1 MDGTLADRRG
11 SENGTSGVA
20 RKDLRQNEEEDNATW
35 SCQQVNVTVHTGT
48 ETQSG
53 MAEESPMKAIPASKK
68 LLCALLFT
76 GILFQYAGRTSVS
89 VVLVELQMPSDNR
102 THTNVTQVQY
112 SQFQVGVIL
121 SSVYIGLL
129 PSSFIGATLP
139 IDTPLLVCT
148 VTRAITP
155 AVIPR
160 RHCCAVTQKF
170 YRNQTPLCNYTKTFC
185 IIGSPIAMRIP
196 NHRQIR
202 PADREKQ
209 LLTEMFR
216 TIVKPPRGRISP
228 SPEGLCEP
236 AAYGVLS
243 ERLLPTQS
251 AKVSPFVFAG
261 LYLGQFL
268 GIIATGFITQNLV
281 WQIPFY
287 LFGGLGL
294 TWTVL
299 LVGYEAVVERKNK
312 DVDSANEH
320 VEDRTK
326 RTDGIPFCQIFTSP
340 AVWASI
346 LLQVAAYCW
355 EPNILPLYF
364 NQSFGASIELVGV
377 LAGIPVLIFGALEPI
392 FALVGNRL
400 SKRFSSTISRKA
412 LAMTGCLGVSG
423 CLLVAAFTTNS
434 VVAACFVA
442 VAYGSSAARAA
453 AADAN
458 PFDIAPRYASVLCGM
473 CRVLCRVVGITFPLL
488 VTTLTKNKTTQEW
501 SNVVVIIA
509 CVFAATGFFYGVF
522 GSGEEQPWATDRLQ
536 DGGVKQNQ
544 DGDFTDRM
552 RPRMCNSTESTWL

>member
-1 MDGTLADRRG
+1 
-11 SENGTSGVA
+11 
-20 RKDLRQNEEEDNATW
+20 
-35 SCQQVNVTVHTGT
+35 
-48 ETQSG
+48 
-53 MAEESPMKAIPASKK
+53 MAEESPMKAIPTSKK

-102 THTNVTQVQY
+102 TQTNVTQVQY

-129 PSSFIGATLP
+129 PSSFLGGYLAYRYPAIRV
-139 IDTPLLVCT
+139 LLASVGMSS
-148 VTRAITP
+148 VVHSVGPFAFQHFEA
-155 AVIPR
+155 AVA
-160 RHCCAVTQKF
+160 H
-170 YRNQTPLCNYTKTFC
+170 
-185 IIGSPIAMRIP
+185 RI
-196 NHRQIR
+196 
-202 PADREKQ
+202 
-209 LLTEMFR
+209 
-216 TIVKPPRGRISP
+216 V
-228 SPEGLCEP
+228 
-236 AAYGVLS
+236 
-243 ERLLPTQS
+243 
-251 AKVSPFVFAG
+251 AG
-261 LYLGQFL
+261 L
-268 GIIATGFITQNLV
+268 A
-281 WQIPFY
+281 
-287 LFGGLGL
+287 
-294 TWTVL
+294 
-299 LVGYEAVVERKNK
+299 E
-312 DVDSANEH
+312 
-320 VEDRTK
+320 
-326 RTDGIPFCQIFTSP
+326 DGIPFCRIFTSP

-377 LAGIPVLIFGALEPI
+377 LAGIPVLIFGALGPI
-392 FALVGNRL
+392 FALLGNRL
-400 SKRFSSTISRKA
+400 SKRFSVTIARKA
-412 LAMTGCLGVSG
+412 LAMIGCLGVSG
-423 CLLVAAFTTNS
+423 CFLVAAFTTNS

-453 AADAN
+453 VADAN

-522 GSGEEQPWATDRLQ
+522 GSGEEQSWATDRLQ

-544 DGDFTDRM
+544 DGDFNDRM

>member
-11 SENGTSGVA
+11 FENDDVLKISYALVYAGTSGVA
-20 RKDLRQNEEEDNATW
+20 RKDLRQNEEEDNASW

-53 MAEESPMKAIPASKK
+53 MAEESPMKAIPTSKK

-89 VVLVELQMPSDNR
+89 VVLVELQMPSDNNR
-102 THTNVTQVQY
+102 TQTNVTQVQY

-121 SSVYIGLL
+121 SSVYIGLF
-129 PSSFIGATLP
+129 PSSFLGGYLAYRYP
-139 IDTPLLVCT
+139 
-148 VTRAITP
+148 AISVGP
-155 AVIPR
+155 FAFQHFEAAV
-160 RHCCAVTQKF
+160 A
-170 YRNQTPLCNYTKTFC
+170 
-185 IIGSPIAMRIP
+185 
-196 NHRQIR
+196 HRVV
-202 PADREKQ
+202 AG
-209 LLTEMFR
+209 LA
-216 TIVKPPRGRISP
+216 
-228 SPEGLCEP
+228 EGLCEP

-261 LYLGQFL
+261 
-268 GIIATGFITQNLV
+268 
-281 WQIPFY
+281 
-287 LFGGLGL
+287 GLGL

-299 LVGYEAVVERKNK
+299 LVGYEAMVERKNK

-326 RTDGIPFCQIFTSP
+326 RTDGIPFGRIFTSP
-340 AVWASI
+340 AVWASV

-392 FALVGNRL
+392 FALLGNRL
-400 SKRFSSTISRKA
+400 SKRFSVTIARKA

-453 AADAN
+453 VADAN

-488 VTTLTKNKTTQEW
+488 VTTLTMNKTTQEW

-544 DGDFTDRM
+544 DGDFNDRM
-552 RPRMCNSTESTWL
+552 RPRMCDSTESTWL